1 MSIALFA
8 FMALTKTKKDETN
21 NVMYGH
27 LDQMVVLE
35 YKHFICY
42 GNFPESETNIAEQI
56 FDERKT
62 VQA

>member
-1 MSIALFA
+1 MSMGLCA

-27 LDQMVVLE
+27 LDQMAVLK
-35 YKHFICY
+35 YKHLCY
-42 GNFPESETNIAEQI
+42 GNFPEFETNIAEQI
-56 FDERKT
+56 FDQRKT